1 MNRTGRHMF
10 AVRFIVLA
18 FLAFYS
24 YSMGRQIGGLN
35 AFGEVVA
42 FSAVVFIPAFYLLPT
57 YEAWLRKHENLAS
70 VALLNV
76 FLGWTL
82 FGWVG
87 ALVWAFK
94 RQPAKAATP
103 YAPMF
108 EPVKKTKQC
117 PFCAEDVMLA
127 AVKCKHCGSDLAAT

>member
-24 YSMGRQIGGLN
+24 YAMGRQVGGLN

-57 YEAWLRKHENLAS
+57 YEAWSRKHENLAS
-70 VALLNV
+70 IALLNLL
-76 FLGWTL
+76 LGWTL
-82 FGWVG
+82 LGWVG

-94 RQPAKAATP
+94 RQPKP
-103 YAPMF
+103 EPSRPMF
-108 EPVKKTKQC
+108 QPVKQTKQC
-117 PFCAEDVMLA
+117 PFCAEEIMLA
-127 AVKCKHCGSDLAAT
+127 AVKCKHCGSDLAVI